1 MMKIVSILMMA
12 MCMILPLSACESSG
26 NPNEVEVPNPVPN
39 PDDSGNNSS
48 ENANQTAVTL
58 TVGDVVL
65 RGYLNDN
72 KTAKDLIA
80 RLPITVHLNRGVHDY
95 CGGISPALAYDESDV
110 QYGWKNGDLAFW
122 TAGNDFVIFH
132 SEEENSSSI
141 GDIVNIG
148 HLTTDLETVRNLEQ
162 NITVTIALD
171 NNNSTNNETT
181 TQMNITVNGHTLTAI
196 LDNNVTAQAFA
207 AKLPITLP
215 MMDLYGREM
224 CYRFPEALPTDDAK
238 TRGYEVGEIVYYP
251 PMHSFVIMYK
261 QNGEHFQM
269 QSIGRVQG
277 DVSIFDGIGDVN
289 VTFTKAN
296 TTSVNSA
303 KAHATSVEVIGNI
316 VNVKGNGT
324 LNVTVFDS
332 KGGTLQK
339 KHGKDSVAVDC
350 NGFHG
355 LALVQVKGE
364 KEALTLKKVLIK

>member
-1 MMKIVSILMMA
+1 MKIVSILMMA
-12 MCMILPLSACESSG
+12 MCIMLPLSACEPNS
-26 NPNEVEVPNPVPN
+26 NPNEVEVPTSESDS
-39 PDDSGNNSS
+39 DDSRENSS
-48 ENANQTAVTL
+48 ENTSQTAITL
-58 TVGDVVL
+58 TVGNVVL
-65 RGYLNDN
+65 KGYLKDN
-72 KTAKDLIA
+72 KTAKDLIT
-80 RLPITVHLNRGVHDY
+80 RLPVTVHLNRGAHDY
-95 CGGISPALAYDESDV
+95 CGGISPTLAYDESDV
-110 QYGWKNGDLAFW
+110 RYGWKNGDLAFW

-148 HLTTDLETVRNLEQ
+148 YLTTDLEIVRNLGQ

-171 NNNSTNNETT
+171 NNNSTDNKMT
-181 TQMNITVNGHTLTAI
+181 TQMNITVKGHTLTAT
-196 LDNNVTAQAFA
+196 LENNVTAQAFA

-277 DVSIFDGIGDVN
+277 DVNFFDGIGDVN

-296 TTSVNSA
+296 TTSVSSA
-303 KAHATSVEVIGNI
+303 KTNPISVEANGSM
-316 VNVKGNGT
+316 VNVKGNGA

-332 KGGTLQK
+332 KGSTLHK
-339 KHGKDSVAVDC
+339 KQGKDSVAVDC

-355 LALVQVKGE
+355 MALVQVKGE
-364 KEALTLKKVLIK
+364 KQALTLKKVLIK

>member
-1 MMKIVSILMMA
+1 MKIVSILMMA
-12 MCMILPLSACESSG
+12 MCVVLPLSAYEQSS
-26 NPNEVEVPNPVPN
+26 NTNEVEETPPNN
-39 PDDSGNNSS
+39 PSS
-48 ENANQTAVTL
+48 DNQT
-58 TVGDVVL
+58 
-65 RGYLNDN
+65 
-72 KTAKDLIA
+72 I
-80 RLPITVHLNRGVHDY
+80 
-95 CGGISPALAYDESDV
+95 
-110 QYGWKNGDLAFW
+110 
-122 TAGNDFVIFH
+122 
-132 SEEENSSSI
+132 
-141 GDIVNIG
+141 
-148 HLTTDLETVRNLEQ
+148 
-162 NITVTIALD
+162 
-171 NNNSTNNETT
+171 
-181 TQMNITVNGHTLTAI
+181 TQMNITVNGHTLTAT

-224 CYRFPEALPTDDAK
+224 CYRFPDALPTDDAK

-303 KAHATSVEVIGNI
+303 KTTVTSVEANGNV
-316 VNVKGNGT
+316 VNVKGNGS
-324 LNVTVFDS
+324 LSVSIFDS

-339 KHGKDSVAVDC
+339 KKGKDSVSVDC
-350 NGFHG
+350 KGFHG
-355 LALVQVKGE
+355 MALVQVKGE